1 MSHPLLSLIDVS
13 RSFPTGTTLALDN
26 VSVDISEGE
35 FVAIVGQSGAGKS
48 TLLNVLGLLDNP
60 TSGEYLINGANPNG
74 LSDSERDRLRAV
86 TFGFVFQDS
95 FILPQESVA
104 RNVALPLRMEGVD
117 PLDQIQMV
125 ELALAEFALLEKA
138 NQSAG
143 TLSGGERQRVA
154 FARAIVGKPLVL
166 LADEPT
172 GNLDSANS
180 RRVMDHLSRLHR
192 QGVTVV
198 VITHSD
204 EVAATA
210 GRQIRISDGRI
221 VADSLLLSPVPSRAR
236 RARRARSESLPIAAE
251 DRSSRRGVGKGRRWH
266 AAEALTALLLSPIRS
281 MTILLAFIVAV
292 AGLVAA
298 VNLTAT
304 AASQVSNKLSAAA
317 LDQVVVH
324 FRSPE
329 ELQLGAD
336 RVRSLDGVVAV
347 ASDLQIEP
355 GDAHLGR
362 TVGSLSFDFPSRV
375 RVVDPAFLDLNE
387 IVVAPSNAPSL
398 FAAEDGSPTAVL
410 GPDIAADLGL
420 NTSRVGEIIKVNEQD
435 VVVVGYIQSSTR
447 DVTLSRAVL
456 VSQADFVLP
465 ESGTWQLLVR
475 TESGLPAKIA
485 EALPLTIDPVHP
497 EDVRVETV
505 ADLRELTSGVNGD
518 LAVNVLVISSVLL
531 VLVCLTS
538 SISMF
543 LTVLARTREIAL
555 RRAVG
560 ASKVDVRTL
569 FLMEGAILG
578 LAGGVAGCSL
588 GIAATSAVCLV
599 LGWAPTFDPVG
610 ALAAVAASLLAG
622 AASAIVPA
630 RRAAATEPAL
640 ALRSN

>member
-1 MSHPLLSLIDVS
+1 MSGPLLSLVDVS
-13 RSFPTGTTLALDN
+13 RSFPTGTTLALDE
-26 VSVDISEGE
+26 VSLDISEGE

-48 TLLNVLGLLDNP
+48 TLLNVLGLLDSP
-60 TSGEYLINGANPNG
+60 TSGQYLINGENPKA

-104 RNVALPLRMEGVD
+104 RNVALPLRMEGVER
-117 PLDQIQMV
+117 LNQISMV
-125 ELALAEFALLEKA
+125 ELALDEFVLLEKA

-180 RRVMDHLSRLHR
+180 RRVMDHLGRLHR
-192 QGVTVV
+192 HGVTVI

-204 EVAATA
+204 EVAAA
-210 GRQIRISDGRI
+210 AERQIRVSDGRI
-221 VADSLLLSPVPSRAR
+221 VADSLSVSSSSNSR
-236 RARRARSESLPIAAE
+236 
-251 DRSSRRGVGKGRRWH
+251 RSSQKRTFSIAPQEDSAWRGTGKGRTWH

-292 AGLVAA
+292 AGLVSA

-304 AASQVSNKLSAAA
+304 AASQVSSKLSAAA

-324 FRSPE
+324 FESPE

-336 RVRSLDGVVAV
+336 RVRSLEGVVAV

-355 GDAHLGR
+355 SDADLGR
-362 TVGSLSFDFPSRV
+362 NVGSQSFDLPSRV
-375 RVVDPAFLDLNE
+375 RVVDPAFLALNE
-387 IVVAPSNAPSL
+387 IVVGPSNAPGL
-398 FAAEDGSPTAVL
+398 FAAEDGSPTALL
-410 GPDIAADLGL
+410 GPDVAAELGL
-420 NTSRVGEIIKVNEQD
+420 DTSRVGEIIRVNEQD
-435 VVVVGYIQSSTR
+435 VVVVGYIESSIR
-447 DVTLSRAVL
+447 DVTLARGVL
-456 VSQADFVLP
+456 LSQADFILP

-475 TESGLPAKIA
+475 TEPGLPAKIA

-497 EDVRVETV
+497 EDVRIETV
-505 ADLRELTSGVNGD
+505 ADLRELTAGVNGD
-518 LAVNVLVISSVLL
+518 LAVNVFVISSVLL
-531 VLVCLTS
+531 LLVCLTS

-560 ASKVDVRTL
+560 ASKADVRTL

-578 LAGGVAGCSL
+578 LAGGVAGCSV
-588 GIAATSAVCLV
+588 GIVATSAVCLA
-599 LGWAPTFDPVG
+599 LGWAPTFDPAG
-610 ALAAVAASLLAG
+610 ALAAVAASLFAG
-622 AASAIVPA
+622 SVSAIVPA
-630 RRAAATEPAL
+630 RRAAGIEAAL
-640 ALRSN
+640 ALRAN